1 MLAGKGREC
10 LADETA
16 GVVGLDLVGR
26 SVPEQDLVSDRV
38 GDSVRGAGVEAGELA
53 PK

>member
-1 MLAGKGREC
+1 MFAGKGREC
-10 LADETA
+10 LADKLA

-26 SVPEQDLVSDRV
+26 AVPEQDLVSDCV
-38 GDSVRGAGVEAGELA
+38 SNSIRGAGVEAGELD

>member
-10 LADETA
+10 LADELA
-16 GVVGLDLVGR
+16 GVVGVDLVGR

-38 GDSVRGAGVEAGELA
+38 GDSVRGAGVEAGELD